1 LQLPAAVRRRFAP
14 PLLASAAERQYRWAD
29 ENCGHEGKRMFKLA
43 IPILGVSKSEQAE
56 EFYCGQLG
64 FRRKFAYRPVPD
76 QADPC
81 YMGIV
86 RDAAHLVI
94 SSFEPDGP
102 PGTRT
107 VQIFV
112 EDVAELR
119 DELIRAGVVSVSQ
132 ILDQEWGNLEMVV
145 TDPDGNRLGLSQVK
159 RS

>member
-1 LQLPAAVRRRFAP
+1 LPLQ
-14 PLLASAAERQYRWAD
+14 ERS
-29 ENCGHEGKRMFKLA
+29 MFKLA
-43 IPILGVSKSEQAE
+43 VPILGVSKSEQAE
-56 EFYCGQLG
+56 AFYCDKLG
-64 FRRKFAYRPVPD
+64 FRRKFAYRRAPD
-76 QADPC
+76 KADPC

-102 PGTRT
+102 PGSRT

-112 EDVAELR
+112 EDVAVLR
-119 DELIRAGVVSVSQ
+119 DEFISAGVGSVSE

-145 TDPDGNRLGLSQVK
+145 TDPDGNRIGLSQVK